1 MFIYFV
7 LFLFFWRLE
16 LTNIPH
22 FGNPEG
28 LKHGCFCG
36 DPEMA
41 GWEITQ
47 KWASMSTKG
56 NIIELFMGGF
66 PAEAL

>member
-1 MFIYFV
+1 MHV
-7 LFLFFWRLE
+7 HLFCTLPIFLAVKTDEHSPLWQPRGS
-16 LTNIPH
+16 P
-22 FGNPEG
+22 
-28 LKHGCFCG
+28 GCFCG

-56 NIIELFMGGF
+56 KIIELFMGGF
-66 PAEAL
+66 PA